1 MQGQDVLLP
10 GHMKQTDWK
19 IFSCLFCFV
28 LFSFFFFFWLDFFL
42 LKLGR
47 SEHFRKICFF
57 DVLSFKNANIKRHIL
72 CEKCVIFCN
81 FTNGE
86 TRDVITVL
94 SVRLCS
100 ICNLISLRTAIPTG
114 HNTGCY
120 CQECKHLSLFAVTL
134 TDFLLN
140 LPREFVNR

>member
-28 LFSFFFFFWLDFFL
+28 LFSFFFFWLDFFL